1 MEFCHALFRFTNRDL
16 QLVNPCNRRIR
27 FRRQILNVHQ
37 IILRQIIERLRHL
50 FEVKDL
56 RPTLIPCAFSSLQL
70 CLNID
75 QQIDLPHQL
84 NCFLFSWMM
93 LFLACDYRSKCRFRI
108 VLSQRIQSFKPL
120 LSFSFQTDSF
130 SPFNLPSASLEHGQQ
145 FFKIFRLA
153 CQCSINRFP
162 QSIPLRGFRFIT
174 QPFIIALAMSLRL
187 LDNRQT
193 VLDAQCI
200 TEPPDGF

>member
-56 RPTLIPCAFSSLQL
+56 RPTLIP
-70 CLNID
+70 
-75 QQIDLPHQL
+75 
-84 NCFLFSWMM
+84 
-93 LFLACDYRSKCRFRI
+93 
-108 VLSQRIQSFKPL
+108 
-120 LSFSFQTDSF
+120 SFQTDSF
-130 SPFNLPSASLEHGQQ
+130 SPFNLPSSSLEHGQQ

>member
-1 MEFCHALFRFTNRDL
+1 MEFCHALFRSANRDL
-16 QLVNPCNRRIR
+16 QFVNPCSRRIR

-37 IILRQIIERLRHL
+37 IVFKQVIECLSHL

-70 CLNID
+70 CLNIN
-75 QQIDLPHQL
+75 QQIGLPHRL
-84 NCFLFSWMM
+84 NRFLFSWMM

-108 VLSQRIQSFKPL
+108 VLSQRIQSFEPL

-145 FFKIFRLA
+145 FFKVFRLT
-153 CQCSINRFP
+153 CQCSINRCP

-174 QPFIIALAMSLRL
+174 QPFIIALAMFLRL

>member
-1 MEFCHALFRFTNRDL
+1 
-16 QLVNPCNRRIR
+16 
-27 FRRQILNVHQ
+27 
-37 IILRQIIERLRHL
+37 
-50 FEVKDL
+50 
-56 RPTLIPCAFSSLQL
+56 
-70 CLNID
+70 
-75 QQIDLPHQL
+75 
-84 NCFLFSWMM
+84 MM

-108 VLSQRIQSFKPL
+108 VLSQRIQSFEPL

-145 FFKIFRLA
+145 FFKVFRLA
-153 CQCSINRFP
+153 CQYSIKCFP

-200 TEPPDGF
+200 TEPPDGFWTAPEIAKLPITIKIHRRNNNMWMERILSRNILSGNPPASSILWIISAISFLFAFSFYFLLIYFNIII